1 MDEHTIEQGFENIE
15 EILEKM
21 ESKDIALEAS
31 FELYKEAMNELKYCH
46 DKISETQKAVMA
58 IQADG
63 SLAVFEE

>member
-1 MDEHTIEQGFENIE
+1 MENHTIEQGFENIE
-15 EILEKM
+15 EILKKM

-31 FELYKEAMNELKYCH
+31 FGLYKEAMEELKYCH

-63 SLAVFEE
+63 SLALFEE